1 MKRLVKIV
9 FGLFA
14 TLLLLL
20 LVAVVGVTLFID
32 PNDYRDTIATKVQEQ
47 TGRKLAIEGEI
58 KLSLFPW
65 LGLKLGAMELGNAA
79 GFADKPFARIGGAEA
94 RVKLLPLLRLQTEID
109 TVVLQGLVL
118 NLQRRADGVN
128 NWDDLAGAGAAPV
141 AEEKKP
147 ASEADAQQLE
157 QMLVALAIGGIALE
171 DANVEWQDDLLQQRY
186 SLNHFNFRAGAIR
199 IGAAI
204 PLKLSTE
211 LLSSNPEIRG
221 ELEFTG
227 SVTADPMA
235 QRYQV
240 SGMRLATRLDGKGV
254 PGGKLALELGG
265 DAAVDLVTQQ
275 ATLKGFTLNGMGV
288 ELATGIEATKI
299 LGKPDLQGSL
309 SLKLGEMQSLLGL
322 LPAGTVPAELDL
334 AALAGTQLQSEFALS
349 LQGQSATVKGLKLS
363 LPGGSITLDA
373 EAQQILGNPA
383 ASGKLLLSVSDGVR
397 FSAVAA
403 KLLPP
408 QLQREALSQSRLA
421 ATFRIDLGEAQSLSL
436 APLSLAALGIDLNA
450 TVAGEKIIDA
460 PRFSGELKLGEFV
473 PRQLLTTLGVVLPEM
488 ADPSTLG
495 KATLSTRFDAGL
507 NQVALSK
514 LALRLDQS
522 EIKGDASLRN
532 FAAPVIRYNLLL
544 DEIDVD
550 RYLPPPS
557 EAPATPAT
565 PATAA
570 AAAATKL
577 PLELLRSLDIDG
589 TFRIGKVKA
598 MNLHSDTIVT
608 TLRGD
613 KGRFRLHP
621 LSANLYQG
629 KYSGDVGFDASGK
642 EAQISMDERLSG
654 IEAGPLLKDFMGK
667 DYVTGTAELQ
677 AKLTAI
683 GIEPLAIRKSL
694 TGNGS
699 FSFAKGAVKGFNLG
713 QLIRNADALYNK
725 QPQPKEEVKETDF
738 SELRGSFAVKNGL
751 VSTSDL
757 SARST
762 LFQVA
767 GKGTVNLV
775 SEGLDLR
782 LDTTIVSDIRDATGQ
797 RSGELKGQKIP
808 VTIGGS
814 FSDPKFGVDLASV
827 LQARAQAEI
836 DKKRAEL
843 QADIDRRKKA
853 AEQEVQK
860 KLEDEKQKLQKDLE
874 NKFKNMLKF

>member
-1 MKRLVKIV
+1 MKRFVKIV
-9 FGLFA
+9 LGLFG

-20 LVAVVGVTLFID
+20 LVAVVGATLFID
-32 PNDYRDTIATKVQEQ
+32 PNDYRDTIATGVQEQ
-47 TGRKLAIEGEI
+47 TGRKLVIEGEI

-94 RVKLLPLLRLQTEID
+94 RVKLLPLLKLQTEID

-128 NWDDLAGAGAAPV
+128 NWDDLSGGGTASV

-147 ASEADAQQLE
+147 ASEADAQKLE
-157 QMLVALAIGGIALE
+157 QMLAALAIGGIALE
-171 DANVEWQDDLLQQRY
+171 EANVEWQDDLLQQRF

-204 PLKLSTE
+204 PLTLTTE

-221 ELEFTG
+221 KLEFAG

-235 QRYQV
+235 QRYRV
-240 SGMRLATRLDGKGV
+240 AGMHLATNLDGKGL

-265 DAAVDLVTQQ
+265 DAAVDLAAQQ
-275 ATLKGFTLNGMGV
+275 ASINGFTIKGMGV
-288 ELATGIEATKI
+288 EVAAQLEASKLLGEPDVKGKLKVKLADVAKLLSLAPAGAV
-299 LGKPDLQGSL
+299 PADLQ
-309 SLKLGEMQSLLGL
+309 
-322 LPAGTVPAELDL
+322 L
-334 AALAGTQLQSEFALS
+334 AALNGTQLQADVALS
-349 LQGQSATVKGLKLS
+349 LGGQTV
-363 LPGGSITLDA
+363 
-373 EAQQILGNPA
+373 
-383 ASGKLLLSVSDGVR
+383 SV
-397 FSAVAA
+397 
-403 KLLPP
+403 
-408 QLQREALSQSRLA
+408 
-421 ATFRIDLGEAQSLSL
+421 
-436 APLSLAALGIDLNA
+436 APLSLALPGVELRL
-450 TVAGEKIIDA
+450 TVEGKQILDK
-460 PRFSGELKLGEFV
+460 PRFSGELSSGEFV
-473 PRQLLTTLGVVLPEM
+473 PRQLLSDLGISLPEM
-488 ADPSTLG
+488 ADPSAMG
-495 KATLSTRFDAGL
+495 KAKVSTHFDGGL
-507 NQVALSK
+507 DQVALSG
-514 LALRLDQS
+514 LSLRLDS
-522 EIKGDASLRN
+522 TTLGGNASVAN
-532 FAAPVIRYNLLL
+532 FAAPVIRYKLLL

-570 AAAATKL
+570 TTAATEL

-589 TFRIGKVKA
+589 TFKVGKVKA
-598 MNLHSDTIVT
+598 MNLHSDSIIT
-608 TLRGD
+608 TLKGE

-629 KYSGDVGFDASGK
+629 KYSGDVGFDVSGK
-642 EAQISMDERLSG
+642 EAQLSMDERLSG
-654 IEAGPLLKDFMGK
+654 VAAGPLLKDFMGK

-677 AKLTAI
+677 AKMTAT
-683 GIEPLAIRKSL
+683 GIEPMAIRKSL
-694 TGNGS
+694 NGNGS

-738 SELRGSFAVKNGL
+738 SDLRGSFAVKNGL

-762 LFQVA
+762 LFQVD

-775 SEGLDLR
+775 SEKLDLR

-797 RSGELKGQKIP
+797 RSGELRGEKIP
-808 VTIGGS
+808 VTISGS

-827 LQARAQAEI
+827 LQAKAQAEI
-836 DKKRAEL
+836 DKKKAEL

-853 AEQEVQK
+853 AEKEAQQR
-860 KLEDEKQKLQKDLE
+860 LDAEKQKLQKDLE